1 MAKKLPRRPGGSRT
15 LPPPSRGPR
24 KPSAPSGPSGK
35 LPRPSG
41 GAKKSGTKTRSVR
54 RAGPG
59 RPWFKILFLGV
70 VAVALL
76 VGAVG
81 GYLFYRGRQSLP
93 QTEGVAQLQGLSA
106 PVEVRRDVHGVPH
119 LAGAALNDLMRA
131 MGFVHAQDRYFQME
145 LLRRMG
151 SGELAEALGTVGL
164 DHDRLVRRIGL
175 GQAAVSELNRVSP
188 ETREILEAYASG
200 VNAYRAAHADRL
212 PPEFQALELEPT
224 PWEAVDSLAIGK
236 WMAYILS
243 YNADVEM
250 LRANLVDAVGV
261 EAAYRMTGL
270 GPPPEQEAALE
281 SFRVAALEPAGG
293 SQLRGFRGASNAWV
307 VGSERSQSGRPL
319 LASDPHLRLSMPSI
333 WYEIH
338 LKGGGLDV
346 AGASIPGLPLVLI
359 GQNERIAWGVT
370 ALYADVQD
378 LYIETLNPDSTDQYA
393 SGDAWVSLDIVLET
407 IHVRGGAPVTEEV
420 RVSRHGVIVGETSDG
435 RLLAQRWDA
444 VWNGD
449 HLLAMLRLNRA
460 GSWQEFTEAL
470 RSWSAPALSFLYA
483 DVEGN
488 IGFFPAGQIPVR
500 LKGDGAIP
508 VAGNLA
514 ENEWAGVIPHELK
527 PMLFYPEAG
536 VIVSANHQMLPS
548 DTPYPL
554 GIGALA
560 GYRARRIETL
570 LAASPSLALEDF
582 ARFQSDRYDGS
593 TESVLR
599 YTVMLRPSEDSEARA
614 VEILRN
620 WDAKMTE
627 GPGPAIY
634 QAHYLRLL
642 ENTFKDELGEEL
654 FSSYLD
660 FLENGY
666 PGGLLA
672 IVEDEASPFWD
683 DRKTPEVEDRSRIFA
698 KSLAETVA
706 SLSVELGDDLTS
718 WDWGLLH
725 GVHFAHPLGKEQPFS
740 YLLNRGPIPFGGST
754 FTVANA
760 KVSLRE
766 PYRTTSG
773 TSFRF
778 LADLSDLSKSRS
790 VVPTGAS
797 GHPLSSHYFD
807 QNGGW
812 VSGTSHPLL
821 YDEAAIAAGL
831 ESKLLLQP

>member
-1 MAKKLPRRPGGSRT
+1 MP
-15 LPPPSRGPR
+15 PPPSQGPR
-24 KPSAPSGPSGK
+24 KHPAPSGPSAK
-35 LPRPSG
+35 FPRQDE
-41 GAKKSGTKTRSVR
+41 GARNRRKSNRSVR
-54 RAGPG
+54 RAGPE
-59 RPWFKILFLGV
+59 RSWLKNIFLGV
-70 VAVALL
+70 IAVVLL
-76 VGAVG
+76 VGASG
-81 GYLFYRGRQSLP
+81 AYLFYRGRQSLP
-93 QTEGVAQLQGLSA
+93 QIEGVAQLQGLSA

-151 SGELAEALGTVGL
+151 SGELAEAFGIVGL
-164 DHDRLVRRIGL
+164 DHDRLVRRVGL
-175 GQAAVSELNRVSP
+175 IQAALSELNRVSP

-200 VNAYRAAHADRL
+200 VNAYRIAHTDRL
-212 PPEFQALELEPT
+212 PPEFQALGLEPT

-243 YNADVEM
+243 CNADVEM

-261 EAAYRMTGL
+261 DAAYRMTGL
-270 GPPPEQEAALE
+270 GTPPEQDAKIE
-281 SFRVAALEPAGG
+281 SFSVTSLDSTGG
-293 SQLRGFRGASNAWV
+293 SQLRSFRGASNAWV

-319 LASDPHLRLSMPSI
+319 LANDPHLAFSIPSI

-346 AGASIPGLPLVLI
+346 AGGSIPGLPLVLI
-359 GQNERIAWGVT
+359 GQNERIAWGAT

-378 LYIETLNPDSTDQYA
+378 LYIETLNPDSPDQYA
-393 SGDAWVSLDIVLET
+393 SGDAWVPLNIVTET
-407 IHVRGGAPVTEEV
+407 IQIKGRAPITEEV
-420 RVSRHGVIVGETSDG
+420 RVSSHGAIVGETSDG
-435 RLLAQRWDA
+435 RLLAQKWEA
-444 VWNGD
+444 LWHGD
-449 HLLAMLRLNRA
+449 HLLAMLRINRA

-470 RSWSAPALSFLYA
+470 RSWSTPALSFLYA

-500 LKGDGAIP
+500 LNSDGAIP
-508 VAGNLA
+508 VAGDLA

-527 PMLFYPEAG
+527 PMLFNPKAD

-554 GIGALA
+554 AIDALA

-570 LAASPSLALEDF
+570 LATSPSLALEDF
-582 ARFQSDRYDGS
+582 ERFQSDRYDGS

-599 YTVMLRPSEDSEARA
+599 YTIMLRPSEDSEARA
-614 VEILRN
+614 IEILRN
-620 WDAKMTE
+620 WDAKMTS

-634 QAHYLRLL
+634 QALYRQLL
-642 ENTFKDELGEEL
+642 ENTFKDELGDKL
-654 FSSYLD
+654 FLSYLD

-672 IVEDEASPFWD
+672 IVDDEASPFWD
-683 DRKTPEVEDRSRIFA
+683 DRETPEVEDRSQIFA
-698 KSLAETVA
+698 RSLAEAVA
-706 SLSVELGDDLTS
+706 LLSVEFGDDLPS

-725 GVHFAHPLGKEQPFS
+725 GVDFTHPLGKRQPFS

-766 PYRTTSG
+766 PYRTTTG

-778 LADLSDLSKSRS
+778 LADLADLSKSRS

-797 GHPLSSHYFD
+797 GHYLSPHYFD
-807 QNGGW
+807 QNRNW
-812 VSGTSHPLL
+812 LSGRNHPLL
-821 YDEAAIAAGL
+821 YEEAAIVAGL
-831 ESKLLLQP
+831 QSKLLLQP